1 MLTNL
6 RFVIFQVILQIYDIS
21 TTKLTL
27 NNAYVLQVTTM
38 LYQVLPLRV
47 THIPLG
53 QLLKQLM
60 VTSVPTQ
67 EQQLVSM
74 WEIIGGR

>member
-6 RFVIFQVILQIYDIS
+6 RFIIFQVILQIYDIS

-47 THIPLG
+47 KHIPLG

-60 VTSVPTQ
+60 VTSIPTQ
-67 EQQLVSM
+67 HLQVGTM
-74 WEIIGGR
+74 